1 MTSRFQVQSI
11 LAPGRSMQIDDVQV
25 FFMGMDCQNM
35 NGLAMY
41 MSTYILKYF
50 KMV

>member
-1 MTSRFQVQSI
+1 
-11 LAPGRSMQIDDVQV
+11 MQIDDVQV

-50 KMV
+50 KMVWNADIKLDKLVKIKAQ